1 MSKRKIVGWLVFA
14 SLMAV
19 LLVQAPRVAGEVCYV
34 AGSTFYSSG
43 NYQAAAGA
51 FTGAVRLHPRFAR
64 AYVELGSTYLALKKY
79 AEAEQ
84 AFLKAKSIADES
96 CASCGLG
103 MTYNL
108 LGRHDAAE
116 KEFKR
121 AISLNASDV
130 CPYDQ
135 SGRMYYDLGR
145 YPEAIAV
152 FKRALTLRPGYG
164 TYMYLA
170 NSYVYTRDYE
180 SGVDNYKKAIQ
191 LNPNDVRA
199 HIQLGIAYDYLRRF
213 ENAAAEYEQ
222 AIKFDPTN
230 ETARYSAI
238 GAYMSLHNKTAAL
251 AHYEELRK
259 INSDMAAELVEDG
272 GLAETRTPG
281 KEKLYFVPLNNFSRA
296 SLTKLVNSCKQKT
309 GIEVNVTQPVPF
321 VLSTVN
327 KQREQVIAEEAIN
340 LIKLRYPNLA
350 ADPNAIVIGLTDQ
363 DLYVRKEKWQFAF
376 SYRKEVRFAI
386 VSSARMNPVNLG
398 DSANELLLEAR
409 MRKMVLKNIGLLYFL
424 FPTNYDPKSVL
435 YEAVEGVDDIDNMGE
450 DF

>member
-1 MSKRKIVGWLVFA
+1 MSIRKTVGWLVFA
-14 SLMAV
+14 SLLAV
-19 LLVQAPRVAGEVCYV
+19 LLLQTPRVAGKACYL
-34 AGSTFYSSG
+34 AGSQFYAAG

-51 FTGAVRLHPRFAR
+51 FKGAVRLDPRFAR
-64 AYVELGSTYLALKKY
+64 AYVELGSTYLALEKY
-79 AEAEQ
+79 TQAEE
-84 AFLKAKSIADES
+84 AFLKAKSIVDES

-116 KEFKR
+116 KQFKR
-121 AISLNASDV
+121 AISLDAGDV

-135 SGRMYYDLGR
+135 SGRMYYNLGR

-152 FKRALTLRPGYG
+152 FKRALTLSPRYG
-164 TYMYLA
+164 TYMYLG
-170 NSYVYTRDYE
+170 NSYVYAREYE
-180 SGVDNYKKAIQ
+180 SGVDTYKKAIQ
-191 LNPNDVRA
+191 LNPKDVRA

-222 AIKFDPTN
+222 AIKLDPVN

-238 GAYMSLHNKTAAL
+238 GAYMSLHKKTAAL
-251 AHYEELRK
+251 EHYEELRK
-259 INSDMAAELVEDG
+259 INADMAAEFVEDG
-272 GLAETRTPG
+272 GLAETRAPG
-281 KEKLYFVPLNNFSRA
+281 KEKLYFVPLHNFSAA

-321 VLSTVN
+321 ALSTVD
-327 KQREQVIAEEAIN
+327 KQRQQVIAEEAIN
-340 LIKLRYPNLA
+340 LIKLRYPKLA
-350 ADPNAIVIGLTDQ
+350 ADPNAIVIGLTDH

-376 SYRKEVRFAI
+376 SYRKEGRFAI

-398 DSANELLLEAR
+398 HSANEALLEAR
-409 MRKMVLKNIGLLYFL
+409 MRKMVLKNIGILYYL

-435 YEAVEGVDDIDNMGE
+435 YEGIEGIDDLDNMGE